1 MYKQDIVIVDNFFDD
16 FNVIKNHFTKLSFF
30 KREDYKPRP
39 NEKMGNW
46 PGLRTGH
53 LIDTEP
59 FLFNLFLKNLY
70 EKVHYLPEFNLSSYL
85 HCRLEEDEKKDWI
98 HTDDEYSDYSGL
110 VYLSNTNFNSGTTF
124 YDEKDNLV
132 ADIKFV
138 QNRFVFFKG
147 KIRHRSTGN
156 HGTTLEN
163 GRLTLNAFFNWIRR

>member
-30 KREDYKPRP
+30 KREDYKIRP

-59 FLFNLFLKNLY
+59 FLFNLFLKNIY
-70 EKVHYLPEFNLSSYL
+70 EKVHYLPNFDLHSYL
-85 HCRLEEDEKKDWI
+85 HCRLEEDEQKDWI
-98 HTDDEYSDYSGL
+98 HTDEEYSDYTGL
-110 VYLSNTNFNSGTTF
+110 VYLSNTNLNSGTTF
-124 YDEKDNLV
+124 YDDKDNLI

-138 QNRFVFFKG
+138 QNRFVFFKST
-147 KIRHRSTGN
+147 IRHRSTGN
-156 HGTTLEN
+156 HGTTIEN
-163 GRLTLNAFFNWIRR
+163 GRLTLNAFFRWIRR